1 VPIDEVITQLE
12 QAVLQAAT
20 KATEGAIQDDAPE
33 AKQWAEATQILAESL
48 AVVRGA
54 YYSM

>member
-1 VPIDEVITQLE
+1 MPIDEVITQLE